1 MLYKCANPAC
11 AKPFRRLDEGK
22 LFQVETE
29 YFPASE
35 SRQALPSK
43 RGRMLRHHIE
53 RYWLCDSCSS
63 SLTLTFEQG
72 RGISTIPLP
81 GQVTGNRLPSIP
93 ISGLKAVMR
102 EPKSC
107 RAAIGRS
114 A

>member
-11 AKPFRRLDEGK
+11 AQPFRRLDEGK

-29 YFPASE
+29 FFPASD
-35 SRQALPSK
+35 SGTALPSR

-53 RYWLCDSCSS
+53 RYWLCDTCSTN
-63 SLTLTFEQG
+63 LTLTFEQG

-81 GQVTGNRLPSIP
+81 DPAKSDRVPPVPSR
-93 ISGLKAVMR
+93 GLRTMMR
-102 EPKSC
+102 EARPC
-107 RAAIGRS
+107 RAAFGRS

>member
-11 AKPFRRLDEGK
+11 EQPFRHLDEGK

-35 SRQALPSK
+35 TRQPSLSR

-63 SLTLTFEQG
+63 TLTLAFEQG

-81 GQVTGNRLPSIP
+81 GEVEGSRVPRIP
-93 ISGLKAVMR
+93 IGGLKGAMR
-102 EPKSC
+102 ESRC
-107 RAAIGRS
+107 RSAAIGRM

>member
-93 ISGLKAVMR
+93 ICGLKAVMR

>member
-35 SRQALPSK
+35 RQALTSK

-63 SLTLTFEQG
+63 TLTLTFEQG
-72 RGISTIPLP
+72 RGVSTIPL
-81 GQVTGNRLPSIP
+81 QVEGNRLTSIS
-93 ISGLKAVMR
+93 ISGFRAVMR
-102 EPKSC
+102 EPKSS
-107 RAAIGRS
+107 AAIGRL

>member
-1 MLYKCANPAC
+1 MLYKCANPVC
-11 AKPFRRLDEGK
+11 SRPFRRLDEGK

-35 SRQALPSK
+35 VRQPPPSR

-53 RYWLCDSCSS
+53 RYWLCDDCA
-63 SLTLTFEQG
+63 LTFTLTFEQG
-72 RGISTIPLP
+72 RGISAIPLP
-81 GQVTGNRLPSIP
+81 NQMKGSRLPGIP

-102 EPKSC
+102 EPKPS
-107 RAAIGRS
+107 RAAIGRL

>member
-11 AKPFRRLDEGK
+11 ARPFRRLDEGK

-29 YFPASE
+29 FFPASE
-35 SRQALPSK
+35 SRQALPSR

-53 RYWLCDSCSS
+53 RYWLCDECCLT
-63 SLTLTFEQG
+63 LTLTFEQG

-81 GQVTGNRLPSIP
+81 NQVEGNRVPRIP

-102 EPKSC
+102 EPKC
-107 RAAIGRS
+107 RNTAIGRL